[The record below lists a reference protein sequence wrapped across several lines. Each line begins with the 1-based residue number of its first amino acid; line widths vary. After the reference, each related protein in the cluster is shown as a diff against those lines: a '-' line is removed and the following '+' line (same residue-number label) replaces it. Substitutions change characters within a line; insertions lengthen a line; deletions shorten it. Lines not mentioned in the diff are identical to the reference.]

1 MITSN
6 LQASLRL
13 ATGDVP
19 QLPPRDEMLGEHGNW
34 MLFST
39 FFAEIL
45 YKKKCCQTV
54 MIKNVRL
61 YITGRSSMDFRA
73 QI

>member
-6 LQASLRL
+6 LQASFRL

-19 QLPPRDEMLGEHGNW
+19 QLPPGDEMLGEHGNW

-39 FFAEIL
+39 FFAGIL
-45 YKKKCCQTV
+45 YKKCSRK
-54 MIKNVRL
+54 K
-61 YITGRSSMDFRA
+61 
-73 QI
+73 